1 MGILHKNNLSE
12 DSLLGVWKITETFND
27 LFSQVNLNSDET
39 TILNNFSNNKRK
51 IEWLCTRLLLKELT
65 NSDLKIIYNEEGK
78 PYLDNNFYN
87 ISISHSK
94 SLVSIILSKNSKVGI
109 DIEEISDKIERVI
122 NKFLSKTEQNT
133 IVKDN
138 LRLFHLYLCWS
149 AKEAL
154 YKVFSEDK
162 LNFIE
167 NISIMSFQPK
177 NSGIFYAKVIINEL
191 ADTYALSYELI
202 DNNVLVWCKI

>member
-1 MGILHKNNLSE
+1 MGILHKNNLNE

-27 LFSQVNLNSDET
+27 LLSQIKLNSDET

-94 SLVSIILSKNSKVGI
+94 SLVSIILSKNNKVGI

-154 YKVFSEDK
+154 YKVFSENK

-167 NISIMSFQPK
+167 NISIMPFQPR
-177 NSGIFYAKVIINEL
+177 NNGIFYAKVIINES
-191 ADTYALSYELI
+191 ANTYALSYELI